1 MFTTKYAML
10 FKRFSHF
17 LKKCIYVQQSKKVA
31 DCEYLSLFAF
41 SYLTFNLICSIGLLA
56 LTRGLSRT
64 DKSAKHHSK
73 AAARVTNT
81 HTFADR
87 LTQTTVYAAE
97 KKFAG
102 TAVFVTKYTPAEP
115 AVVTTSTA
123 IAGAYDSVQRGY
135 RFIFTYTCQIMC
147 GKWTKNGVLA
157 TTFSFTID

>member
-1 MFTTKYAML
+1 MFNSQ
-10 FKRFSHF
+10 KRLLIVNISFF
-17 LKKCIYVQQSKKVA
+17 L
-31 DCEYLSLFAF
+31 LFAF
-41 SYLTFNLICSIGLLA
+41 SYLTFDLICSIGLLA

-102 TAVFVTKYTPAEP
+102 TAVTKYTPTEP
-115 AVVTTSTA
+115 AAVTTSTA
-123 IAGAYDSVQRGY
+123 IAGAYDSVERGY
-135 RFIFTYTCQIMC
+135 RFIFTFTCQIMC